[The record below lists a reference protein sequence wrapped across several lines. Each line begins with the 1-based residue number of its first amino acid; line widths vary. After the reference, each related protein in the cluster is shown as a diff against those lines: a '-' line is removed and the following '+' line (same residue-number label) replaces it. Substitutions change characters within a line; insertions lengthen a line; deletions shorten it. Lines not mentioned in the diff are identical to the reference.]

1 VRPAYPEAA
10 IFSIRYPGAMS
21 AERSYQSFRSG
32 LYSVLR
38 RARGSP
44 GLAHVL
50 KVPGKLPSTLLEF
63 STMENPFMAR
73 AIQLSIDNVVS
84 GQGGPFGAVI
94 VRNGDIVAEG
104 VNRVTADK
112 DPTAHAEMVAIRQ
125 ACGKLRVF
133 ELMDCE
139 IYTSCEPCPMCL
151 GAIYWARLA
160 RVYFG
165 NLASDASKI
174 GFDDSFI
181 YQEIAEVLRQ
191 RSIPMIPMMREQ
203 ALAAFRAWE
212 AKPNKIL
219 Y

>member
-1 VRPAYPEAA
+1 MD
-10 IFSIRYPGAMS
+10 S
-21 AERSYQSFRSG
+21 
-32 LYSVLR
+32 
-38 RARGSP
+38 
-44 GLAHVL
+44 
-50 KVPGKLPSTLLEF
+50 
-63 STMENPFMAR
+63 PFMAR
-73 AIQLSIDNVVS
+73 AIQISLDNVVY

-94 VRNGDIVAEG
+94 VKDGSIVAEG
-104 VNRVTADK
+104 ANRVTSTN
-112 DPTAHAEMVAIRQ
+112 DPTAHAEVVVIRE
-125 ACGKLRVF
+125 ACAKLGVF
-133 ELMDCE
+133 ELGDCE

-181 YQEIAEVLRQ
+181 YREIAQSLRR

-203 ALAAFRAWE
+203 ALVAFRAWQE
-212 AKPNKIL
+212 KPDKIT